1 MMRKQLQLLKTCRL
15 SQLSSKP
22 TNRHLKTIESLQ
34 EILYYHL
41 SGRTMIMISQQPIV
55 IRHLLQR
62 RTKKVKK
69 RIRRP
74 KISSR
79 NRYQKKRSK
88 LRKKRSRSKDK
99 KYMRSLQ
106 TFMTAT
112 FQRQISSKDCV
123 KSLTLW
129 LEFQIKRKSWTNH
142 SGISTNNYQRLFIYR
157 L

>member
-1 MMRKQLQLLKTCRL
+1 MMRKQLQLLKTYRL
-15 SQLSSKP
+15 SQLSSKL

-34 EILYYHL
+34 EILYCHL

-55 IRHLLQR
+55 IRHLLQ
-62 RTKKVKK
+62 KKTKK

-79 NRYQKKRSK
+79 NKYQKKRSK

-106 TFMTAT
+106 TFMTAI
-112 FQRQISSKDCV
+112 FQHQISSKDCV

-129 LEFQIKRKSWTNH
+129 LESQIKRKSWTNH

>member
-15 SQLSSKP
+15 SQLSLKL

-41 SGRTMIMISQQPIV
+41 SGKTMIIINRQPIV
-55 IRHLLQR
+55 IRHLLQK

-69 RIRRP
+69 RIRRL

-79 NRYQKKRSK
+79 NKYQKKRNK
-88 LRKKRSRSKDK
+88 LMKKRSRSKDK
-99 KYMRSLQ
+99 KYKKLLQ
-106 TFMTAT
+106 TYMTAT

-123 KSLTLW
+123 KSLTL
-129 LEFQIKRKSWTNH
+129 
-142 SGISTNNYQRLFIYR
+142 
-157 L
+157 